1 MSIPVPNL
9 DDRSFADLVAGA
21 RERIQQIAPEWT
33 DLSVHDPGIT
43 IVEAFAY
50 LTDTLMYR
58 LNRVPDKL
66 YAVYL
71 NLLGTSL
78 YPPSTAETMLEF
90 SRSAA
95 GDQEIPIP
103 RGTQVSC
110 PPGVPGSPQP
120 VFTTTAAATLAP
132 GM

>member
-66 YAVYL
+66 YAC
-71 NLLGTSL
+71 LLYTS
-78 YPPSTAETMLEF
+78 PS
-90 SRSAA
+90 
-95 GDQEIPIP
+95 P
-103 RGTQVSC
+103 RDS
-110 PPGVPGSPQP
+110 
-120 VFTTTAAATLAP
+120 
-132 GM
+132 

>member
-1 MSIPVPNL
+1 MSLPVPNL
-9 DDRSFADLVAGA
+9 DDRSFAELVAGA

-78 YPPSTAETMLEF
+78 YPPSSAET
-90 SRSAA
+90 
-95 GDQEIPIP
+95 
-103 RGTQVSC
+103 
-110 PPGVPGSPQP
+110 
-120 VFTTTAAATLAP
+120 TL
-132 GM
+132 

>member
-9 DDRSFADLVAGA
+9 DDRDFSDLVAGA
-21 RERIQQIAPEWT
+21 RERIRQVAPEWT

-58 LNRVPDKL
+58 VNRVPDKL

-71 NLLGTSL
+71 NLLGTAL
-78 YPPSTAETMLEF
+78 YPPS
-90 SRSAA
+90 S
-95 GDQEIPIP
+95 
-103 RGTQVSC
+103 
-110 PPGVPGSPQP
+110 
-120 VFTTTAAATLAP
+120 
-132 GM
+132 

>member
-21 RERIQQIAPEWT
+21 RERIQQISPDWT

-43 IVEAFAY
+43 ILEAFAY

-58 LNRVPDKL
+58 LNRVPEKL

-78 YPPSTAETMLEF
+78 YPPSTAETILEF
-90 SRSAA
+90 TRSPAA
-95 GDQEIPIP
+95 SGTDGQDIRIP
-103 RGTQVSC
+103 RGTQ
-110 PPGVPGSPQP
+110 
-120 VFTTTAAATLAP
+120 
-132 GM
+132 